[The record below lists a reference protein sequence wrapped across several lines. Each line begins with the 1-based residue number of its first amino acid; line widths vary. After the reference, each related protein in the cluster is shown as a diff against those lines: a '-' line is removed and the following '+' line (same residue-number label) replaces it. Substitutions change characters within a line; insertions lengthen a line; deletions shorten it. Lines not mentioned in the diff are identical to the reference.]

1 MIRMIKS
8 QPSICLLVTT
18 YNWPAALDLLLQSV
32 RQQSILPQEII
43 IADDGSASATRK
55 IIEKHIR
62 LSSIHIYHI
71 WQEDRGFRKTLIINK
86 ALRHTSCDYII
97 QIDGDI
103 VLQKHF
109 IADHLAF
116 AEPGCF
122 VQGSRVLLGANR
134 TRRFLHSGQR
144 AIYPFT
150 TGIGN
155 RLNALRLRLLANLF
169 KGKPYDYNKI
179 RACNLAFW
187 RKDFLR
193 INGYDNRFNG
203 WGWEDVEFAAR
214 LVHSGIRKKKLKFA
228 GLCYHLHHPLSTR
241 RQAAHNELLFT
252 ETVRESRRISRNGYV
267 QIETVSQ

>member
-1 MIRMIKS
+1 MIRLTNR

-18 YNWPAALDLLLQSV
+18 YNWPQALDLLLQSV
-32 RQQSILPQEII
+32 HRQSVLPQEII
-43 IADDGSASATRK
+43 IADDGSAGATRR

-71 WQEDRGFRKTLIINK
+71 WQQDRGFRKTQIINK

-103 VLQKHF
+103 VLHREF
-109 IADHLAF
+109 IADHIAF

-122 VQGSRVLLGANR
+122 VQGSRVLLKATR
-134 TRRFLHSGQR
+134 TQRFLRHGLST
-144 AIYPFT
+144 IFPWT
-150 TGIGN
+150 TGVGN
-155 RLNALRLRLLANLF
+155 RMNAFRLPLLADLF
-169 KGKPYDYNKI
+169 KGQPYDYQKI

-187 RKDFLR
+187 RKDFLC

-228 GLCYHLHHPLSTR
+228 ACCYHLHHRLSDR
-241 RQAAHNELLFT
+241 RQTDHNELLFS
-252 ETVRESRRISRNGYV
+252 ETVREARRVSRNGYV
-267 QIETVSQ
+267 QIETVS

>member
-1 MIRMIKS
+1 MNHMIKR

-43 IADDGSASATRK
+43 IADDGSAGATRQ

-62 LSSIHIYHI
+62 LSAIHIYHI
-71 WQEDRGFRKTLIINK
+71 WQEDRGFRKTQIINK
-86 ALRHTSCDYII
+86 ALRYTNCDYII

-103 VLQKHF
+103 LLHQDF
-109 IADHLAF
+109 IADHLGF

-122 VQGSRVLLGANR
+122 VQGSRVLLGATR
-134 TRRFLHSGQR
+134 TRNFLHHGQR
-144 AIYPFT
+144 PVHAWSI
-150 TGIGN
+150 GISN
-155 RLNALRLRLLANLF
+155 RLNALRLPLLADLF
-169 KGKPYDYNKI
+169 KGKPYDYKKI

-214 LVHSGIRKKKLKFA
+214 LVHSGIRKKKLKYA
-228 GLCYHLHHPLSTR
+228 AVCYHLHHPLSSR
-241 RQAAHNELLFT
+241 RQTTYNELLFT
-252 ETVRESRRISRNGYV
+252 ETVRESRRVSRNGYV
-267 QIETVSQ
+267 QIETVS